1 MTGLQRF
8 AATLTERFAGL
19 PPPAVTE
26 LADRLTAALRVSV
39 TGRPGVGRRT
49 VAVVLNRAAGIRV
62 TDADAEVRIR
72 VLAEVVK
79 PEDAAALR
87 ARPDLLIL
95 NKADLAGL
103 RAGGPVAAAARDCA
117 EITARTGI
125 PAAPMV
131 ALTALAGLDESIL
144 DDETVAALRALT
156 DEPIAL
162 TSPDAFLD
170 DDAALTR
177 PVRAQLLAH
186 LDLFGIAHAVVA
198 LRDDPA
204 AGAAELRTRLCEAGR
219 LAGVL
224 DAVTAAGARAAY
236 RRIAAA
242 ERTLAELAV
251 AEPDTADALA
261 GLRSDPQILAARAE
275 VAAAL
280 FGDAPAR
287 SAANWRTCADGP
299 LDELHRAAATDLCR
313 AALAG
318 VAR

>member
-49 VAVVLNRAAGIRV
+49 VAAVLNRAAGIRV

-79 PEDAAALR
+79 PEDAAALGS
-87 ARPDLLIL
+87 RPDLLIL

-103 RAGGPVAAAARDCA
+103 RAGGPMAAAARDCA

-131 ALTALAGLDESIL
+131 ALAALAGLDESIL
-144 DDETVAALRALT
+144 DDEAVAALRALT
-156 DEPIAL
+156 GEPVAL

-204 AGAAELRTRLCEAGR
+204 AGAAGLRTRLCEAGR

-251 AEPDTADALA
+251 TEPDTADAVA

-280 FGDAPAR
+280 FGDASAR
-287 SAANWRTCADGP
+287 SAAASK
-299 LDELHRAAATDLCR
+299 A
-313 AALAG
+313 
-318 VAR
+318 

>member
-49 VAVVLNRAAGIRV
+49 VAAVLNRAAGIRV

-79 PEDAAALR
+79 PEDAAALGS
-87 ARPDLLIL
+87 RPDLLIL

-103 RAGGPVAAAARDCA
+103 RAGGPMAAAARDCA

-131 ALTALAGLDESIL
+131 ALAALAGLDESIL
-144 DDETVAALRALT
+144 DDEAVAALRALT
-156 DEPIAL
+156 GEPVAL

-177 PVRAQLLAH
+177 PA
-186 LDLFGIAHAVVA
+186 LDPRDIDGRSGDLGAMPEA
-198 LRDDPA
+198 LRR
-204 AGAAELRTRLCEAGR
+204 E
-219 LAGVL
+219 
-224 DAVTAAGARAAY
+224 
-236 RRIAAA
+236 
-242 ERTLAELAV
+242 LAEL
-251 AEPDTADALA
+251 
-261 GLRSDPQILAARAE
+261 GLL
-275 VAAAL
+275 
-280 FGDAPAR
+280 
-287 SAANWRTCADGP
+287 
-299 LDELHRAAATDLCR
+299 
-313 AALAG
+313 
-318 VAR
+318 